1 MNPLGAPREPGGE
14 RVAPEPSHQTRPGAW
29 AAVLTRQQQRER
41 VHACEAE
48 KRSALGYR
56 GRHGAASAS
65 HGGVGSA
72 GRALTSPGVTHGAPG
87 YAPTSGCHD
96 SPWRRRRRRAD
107 PARGE
112 GERAEGA
119 VSEREE
125 RGASPACP
133 LERKPERTRPEP
145 TARPP
150 PPPPPLPSRPAPARS
165 PPSSRLS
172 PQSPS
177 EAPFGSRAVQNRCA
191 RASPSL
197 LLAPASRAPASLQPA
212 PSLTCGRTAPA
223 SPPAPVSPSRPCLL
237 SLTHSRCRPPCPC
250 NCPLSAGIIIVP
262 LQTQAV
268 QQRPPTPGLAET
280 NE

>member
-14 RVAPEPSHQTRPGAW
+14 RVAPEPSHQTLPGAW
-29 AAVLTRQQQRER
+29 AAVLTRQRQRGR

-96 SPWRRRRRRAD
+96 SPWRRRRRRED

-112 GERAEGA
+112 GERADGA

-191 RASPSL
+191 RASPLPPPRARLARAGLPPACALPHLPQDSARQPARPGKPL
-197 LLAPASRAPASLQPA
+197 ATLLAVTDTLEVPPTL
-212 PSLTCGRTAPA
+212 
-223 SPPAPVSPSRPCLL
+223 PPATV
-237 SLTHSRCRPPCPC
+237 
-250 NCPLSAGIIIVP
+250 LSA
-262 LQTQAV
+262 Q
-268 QQRPPTPGLAET
+268 E
-280 NE
+280 